1 MNIRRATPMDVSA
14 LYILLNEMHKGTVVS
29 VAPINPEKL
38 IGTINAAIHRGVVL
52 LAEVKNKIVGSI
64 GGMASS
70 DWWSDQMHLSDM
82 WFYVLPDSR
91 NSTAALKLVK
101 SFIKIGNE
109 ANMRIR
115 VGHLYS
121 GDFERKDKFFGRLGL
136 VKAGSLYTEDN

>member
-14 LYILLNEMHKGTVVS
+14 LYILLDKMHKETVMS

-38 IGTINAAIHRGVVL
+38 IGAINTAIHRGVVL

-64 GGMASS
+64 GGLASS
-70 DWWSDQMHLSDM
+70 EWWSDQMHLSDM

-91 NSTAALKLVK
+91 NSSAAIKLVK

-109 ANMRIR
+109 ASMKIKL
-115 VGHLYS
+115 GHVYS

-136 VKAGSLYTEDN
+136 VKAGSLYTEVN

>member
-1 MNIRRATPMDVSA
+1 M
-14 LYILLNEMHKGTVVS
+14 S

-38 IGTINAAIHRGVVL
+38 IGAINTAIHRGVVL

-64 GGMASS
+64 GGMAGS
-70 DWWSDQMHLSDM
+70 DWWSDEMHLSDM

-91 NSTAALKLVK
+91 NSSVAIKLVK

-109 ANMRIR
+109 ANMKIKL
-115 VGHLYS
+115 GHVYS

-136 VKAGSLYTEDN
+136 VKAGSLYTEVN

>member
-1 MNIRRATPMDVSA
+1 M
-14 LYILLNEMHKGTVVS
+14 S

-38 IGTINAAIHRGVVL
+38 IGAINTAIHRGVVL

-64 GGMASS
+64 GGIASS
-70 DWWSDQMHLSDM
+70 EWWSDQMHLSDM

-91 NSTAALKLVK
+91 NSPAAIKLVK

-109 ANMRIR
+109 ANMKIKL
-115 VGHLYS
+115 GHVYS

-136 VKAGSLYTEDN
+136 VKAGSLYTEVN